1 MTLGAIE
8 RRHVRP
14 MTLGWAMALVAV
26 LCTPVSG
33 AAQSG
38 SVAAMTLPATI
49 PIFPLQDVVLF
60 PNSTRPLHIFEPR
73 YRAMVADALE
83 GDSIIGMVLL
93 QPGNEAEYE
102 GRPPVYAVG
111 CAGIIVAAEELS
123 DGRYNIVLGGLVKFR
138 VLSEDAS
145 RPYRLAEVEALPE
158 AVEVSDR
165 PLLAQRRQQLED
177 ALLSVFPGMQPPPSN
192 LSDEEVVDG
201 LSLVLPLEPADRQE
215 LLEADGPVERALRLI
230 RRLRGS
236 LRAASEQLMLGGTQ
250 AVATSCLHP
259 RPPNH
264 CRYHVELIA
273 SFDSR
278 KVDLRLSFTMMAS
291 PPALHALCFISGR
304 TSSRELRQS
313 VPSPSSTPISS

>member
-1 MTLGAIE
+1 MSDLVLPIE
-8 RRHVRP
+8 RRHMRP
-14 MTLGWAMALVAV
+14 MTLGWAIALIAV
-26 LCTPVSG
+26 LCTPGSG

-38 SVAAMTLPATI
+38 SAAAVTLPATI

-83 GDSIIGMVLL
+83 GDSIIGMILL

-111 CAGIIVAAEELS
+111 CAGVIIAAEELP

-158 AVEVSDR
+158 AVSDR
-165 PLLAQRRQQLED
+165 PLLAQRRQQLEE
-177 ALLSVFPGMQPPPSN
+177 ALLSVSPEMQLPPSD

-201 LSLVLPLEPADRQE
+201 LSLVLPLEPAERQE

-230 RRLRGS
+230 RRLR
-236 LRAASEQLMLGGTQ
+236 E
-250 AVATSCLHP
+250 
-259 RPPNH
+259 NN
-264 CRYHVELIA
+264 
-273 SFDSR
+273 
-278 KVDLRLSFTMMAS
+278 
-291 PPALHALCFISGR
+291 
-304 TSSRELRQS
+304 S
-313 VPSPSSTPISS
+313 VLL

>member
-1 MTLGAIE
+1 MSDLVLPIE
-8 RRHVRP
+8 RRHMRP
-14 MTLGWAMALVAV
+14 MTLGWAIALIAV
-26 LCTPVSG
+26 LCTPGSG

-38 SVAAMTLPATI
+38 SAAAVTLPAII

-83 GDSIIGMVLL
+83 GDSIIGMILL

-111 CAGIIVAAEELS
+111 CAGVIIAAEELP

-145 RPYRLAEVEALPE
+145 RSYRLAEVEALPE
-158 AVEVSDR
+158 AVSDR
-165 PLLAQRRQQLED
+165 PLLAQRRQQLEE
-177 ALLSVFPGMQPPPSN
+177 ALLSVSPGMQLPPSD

-201 LSLVLPLEPADRQE
+201 LSLVLPLEPAERQE

-230 RRLRGS
+230 RRLR
-236 LRAASEQLMLGGTQ
+236 E
-250 AVATSCLHP
+250 
-259 RPPNH
+259 NN
-264 CRYHVELIA
+264 
-273 SFDSR
+273 
-278 KVDLRLSFTMMAS
+278 
-291 PPALHALCFISGR
+291 
-304 TSSRELRQS
+304 S
-313 VPSPSSTPISS
+313 VLL

>member
-1 MTLGAIE
+1 M
-8 RRHVRP
+8 RP
-14 MTLGWAMALVAV
+14 MTLGWAIALIAV
-26 LCTPVSG
+26 LCTPGSG

-38 SVAAMTLPATI
+38 SAAAVTLPATI

-83 GDSIIGMVLL
+83 GDSIIGMILL

-111 CAGIIVAAEELS
+111 CAGVIIAAEELP

-158 AVEVSDR
+158 AVSDR
-165 PLLAQRRQQLED
+165 PLLAQRRQQLEE
-177 ALLSVFPGMQPPPSN
+177 ALLSVSPEMQLPPSD

-201 LSLVLPLEPADRQE
+201 LSLVLPLEPAERQE

-230 RRLRGS
+230 RRLR
-236 LRAASEQLMLGGTQ
+236 E
-250 AVATSCLHP
+250 
-259 RPPNH
+259 NN
-264 CRYHVELIA
+264 
-273 SFDSR
+273 
-278 KVDLRLSFTMMAS
+278 
-291 PPALHALCFISGR
+291 
-304 TSSRELRQS
+304 S
-313 VPSPSSTPISS
+313 VLL